1 MSSAGL
7 YFNRK
12 AVRRFLFGNTESFME
27 LGLMMRKGIPMAE
40 ALDNMSC
47 SVSSHRLK
55 AAANLAARR
64 LSSGE
69 SSEKVFA
76 GKDMSAFPPK
86 VRYILAAPLQDTT
99 RGILLTDLQQ
109 RPANDMN
116 FEASLT
122 YPVFSLCFG
131 TMTILALYMF
141 VFPQMREIFL
151 GLNLESSPLI
161 GLILE
166 FCGSG
171 LLFHLILFVVLFVA
185 ILCLAVFLTRRLTN
199 YSKMTDEMH
208 LMRMLAAIP
217 PEHRL
222 SVTDVMAVKLNF
234 PALHASFRRL
244 ARGIADGK
252 NIATAAREAGVSDG
266 LTWFLSLGLQDESAE
281 SQLLMQASDYY
292 HAGIKN
298 SNDKTIT
305 MLEVSSTLFLSSV
318 FGVLTYGLLQMM
330 NAICQG
336 TMQ

>member
-1 MSSAGL
+1 
-7 YFNRK
+7 
-12 AVRRFLFGNTESFME
+12 
-27 LGLMMRKGIPMAE
+27 
-40 ALDNMSC
+40 
-47 SVSSHRLK
+47 
-55 AAANLAARR
+55 
-64 LSSGE
+64 
-69 SSEKVFA
+69 
-76 GKDMSAFPPK
+76 
-86 VRYILAAPLQDTT
+86 
-99 RGILLTDLQQ
+99 
-109 RPANDMN
+109 
-116 FEASLT
+116 
-122 YPVFSLCFG
+122 
-131 TMTILALYMF
+131 MF